1 MARYTGP
8 VCRLCRRERMKLFLK
23 GTKCETMRCPIERRP
38 YPPGMHGRGRIRESE
53 YLFQLREKQKCRR
66 IYGLLEKQFKLIY
79 NKANKQPGVTGEN
92 LLRLLELRIDNVVFR
107 AGYASS
113 RNQARQFVRHGHVA
127 VNGKRVTIPSYTLR
141 KDDVVQLREKASRM
155 IVVRHNVDTLD
166 RTVPAVA
173 RRRARRAQGDR
184 ARSPA
189 PGADRDPG
197 ARAAHRRA
205 LLQVTQP
212 PLPRPGYST
221 PRTEGL
227 SC

>member
-53 YLFQLREKQKCRR
+53 YLFQLREKQKARR

-79 NKANKQPGVTGEN
+79 NKANKMPGVTGEN

-107 AGYASS
+107 AGFASS
-113 RNQARQFVRHGHVA
+113 RNQSRQFVRHGHVN
-127 VNGKRVTIPSYTLR
+127 VNGKRVTVPSYTLR
-141 KDDVVQLREKASRM
+141 KGDVVQLRDKASRM

-166 RTVPAVA
+166 RVVPQWLEAESGELKVTV
-173 RRRARRAQGDR
+173 RG
-184 ARSPA
+184 
-189 PGADRDPG
+189 
-197 ARAAHRRA
+197 
-205 LLQVTQP
+205 L
-212 PLPRPGYST
+212 PLREQIDIPVREQLIVELYSK
-221 PRTEGL
+221 
-227 SC
+227 